1 MTSLYHTNS
10 MIDKLW
16 KEFSALYSDATKP
29 AAKHLFEMT
38 VSVFG
43 LNGFQSVKYN
53 FEHFIDEISEYE
65 LKSFYYTLNES
76 KVNLQDWTISMDIAL
91 SVCCCPYR

>member
-1 MTSLYHTNS
+1 

-16 KEFSALYSDATKP
+16 KEFSAFFSDATKP
-29 AAKHLFEMT
+29 TAKHLFEMT

-53 FEHFIDEISEYE
+53 FEHFIDEISEYK
-65 LKSFYYTLNES
+65 LKSF
-76 KVNLQDWTISMDIAL
+76 
-91 SVCCCPYR
+91 

>member
-1 MTSLYHTNS
+1 MSDHQAPQRRAIHMTSIYHTNG

-16 KEFSALYSDATKP
+16 KEFSAIFSDAAKP
-29 AAKHLFEMT
+29 TAKHLFEMI
-38 VSVFG
+38 VSVLG

-65 LKSFYYTLNES
+65 LKSFYYTLLEFS
-76 KVNLQDWTISMDIAL
+76 
-91 SVCCCPYR
+91 